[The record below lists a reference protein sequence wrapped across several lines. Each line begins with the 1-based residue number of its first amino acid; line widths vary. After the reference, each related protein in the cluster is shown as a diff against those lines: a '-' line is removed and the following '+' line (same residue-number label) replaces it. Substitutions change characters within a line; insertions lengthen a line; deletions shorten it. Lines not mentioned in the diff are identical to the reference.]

1 MKNPDAGIRIGVI
14 GAGALGFHHVRLLRQ
29 QPGTTLV
36 GFHDSSPE
44 RVAHVTKE
52 LGVRAFPEL
61 PALLEQLDAAVIVV
75 PTRAHYDVAAA
86 AIERGIHVLIEKP
99 ITATLQQADAL
110 VALAREKRALIQVGH
125 VERFNRAVRAAL
137 PYLDAPKF
145 VESERLAPFNPR
157 GTDVAVVLDL
167 MIHDI
172 DLVHALVRDRVADV
186 RAVGVGVL
194 TDIDMTNAW
203 LAFEGGA
210 VANIKASRV
219 ARDRLRKLRIFQE
232 RGYFS
237 LDLGAGTGE
246 FYELKQGLDI
256 AELAKNPAPIE
267 KLVERHKL
275 KAPEG
280 EPLRLEHEAFV
291 AAITGAAPVVVT
303 GEDGRDALD
312 VALRIVEELKRSFPL
327 KDHASTSVP
336 RHSAGRA

>member
-1 MKNPDAGIRIGVI
+1 MSADKAIRIGVI

-29 QPGTTLV
+29 QPGATLV
-36 GFHDSSPE
+36 GFHDSSAE

-52 LGVRAFPEL
+52 LGVKAYADL
-61 PALLEQLDAAVIVV
+61 AALLDQVEAAVIVV
-75 PTRAHYDVAAA
+75 PTRAHFDVASQ

-99 ITATLQQADAL
+99 ITATLEQADAL
-110 VALAREKRALIQVGH
+110 VRLARERKALIQVGH
-125 VERFNRAVRAAL
+125 VERFNRALRAAQ

-145 VESERLAPFNPR
+145 IESERLAPFNPR

-172 DLVHALVRDRVADV
+172 DLVHALVGDRVADV

-194 TDIDMTNAW
+194 TDVDMTNAW
-203 LAFEGGA
+203 LAFEHGA

-246 FYELKQGLDI
+246 FYELKEGLDI
-256 AELAKNPAPIE
+256 AELAKNPQPIE

-280 EPLRLEHEAFV
+280 EPLRLEHESFI
-291 AAITGAAPVVVT
+291 AALTGAAPVVVS
-303 GEDGRDALD
+303 GEAGRDALD
-312 VALRIVEELKRSFPL
+312 VALRIEHELKRTSPL
-327 KDHASTSVP
+327 NRAPPTQP
-336 RHSAGRA
+336 AGRG